1 MSLSSGIAQVSSMWF
16 VRGPNY
22 TPSGE
27 AGTRCSRNCISRD
40 DGGTRGSASPV
51 LLSFCRV

>member
-1 MSLSSGIAQVSSMWF
+1 MSLSSGIAQVSSMWL

-22 TPSGE
+22 TPNGE
-27 AGTRCSRNCISRD
+27 AGTRSSPNCISR